1 MSKFAGC
8 NTPSPLL
15 PTTILKSILWTSCVK
30 EMRPKKP
37 NYPILKYIQAKF
49 RSKQWPRKQPKIQMW
64 RTDAPLTLRQNFN
77 CNWLVDF
84 FAICPVSFIF
94 FRRHAYDFQ
103 EIGII
108 QGLKEIWIR
117 DFFTMISSTLIE
129 WSVYMTSLWAV
140 KGTVSFNLDAMNMH
154 TAPNSCNS
162 LFLMSITLRNLS
174 M

>member
-49 RSKQWPRKQPKIQMW
+49 RSKQWPRKQPNPDVK
-64 RTDAPLTLRQNFN
+64 DGCTLDVTSKFQLQLARRFC
-77 CNWLVDF
+77 CNLS
-84 FAICPVSFIF
+84 SFIHI

-129 WSVYMTSLWAV
+129 WSVYMTSLWTV